1 MAMEPCAERLSRL
14 RASAGTKGRRHP
26 PGGRRLS
33 AAQVLQQAPYAQ
45 RLARLV
51 SNTAAPAVAHNKAVM
66 QWLRKEVLLLPEEE
80 EARPEANKEKAVS
93 AYSVCAS
100 LVHA

>member
-1 MAMEPCAERLSRL
+1 MLSGSAVFEPPLGP
-14 RASAGTKGRRHP
+14 RAVVIR

-45 RLARLV
+45 RLARLI

-80 EARPEANKEKAVS
+80 EARPEAYKAVR
-93 AYSVCAS
+93 ASVCAS

>member
-1 MAMEPCAERLSRL
+1 MVPFSCHF

-45 RLARLV
+45 RLARLI

-80 EARPEANKEKAVS
+80 EARPEAYKAVR
-93 AYSVCAS
+93 ASVCAS

>member
-1 MAMEPCAERLSRL
+1 M
-14 RASAGTKGRRHP
+14 
-26 PGGRRLS
+26 
-33 AAQVLQQAPYAQ
+33 LQQAPYAQ
-45 RLARLV
+45 RLARLI

-80 EARPEANKEKAVS
+80 EARPEANKAVS
-93 AYSVCAS
+93 ASVCAS